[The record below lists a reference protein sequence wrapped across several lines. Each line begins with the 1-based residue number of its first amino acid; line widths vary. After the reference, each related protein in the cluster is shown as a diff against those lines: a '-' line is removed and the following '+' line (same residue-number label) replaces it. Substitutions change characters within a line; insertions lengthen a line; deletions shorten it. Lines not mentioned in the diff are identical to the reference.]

1 MDDPKSVFERGT
13 ETLKDAV
20 KLASPVARYLV
31 DGYKSAMGKVTGA
44 ESARNME
51 TMQSEME
58 VVYSA
63 VVMRIIALEEA
74 TGTLEK
80 TVETLQVQTNE
91 LGSKLRA
98 TRIAAFALGIL
109 AVVAIL
115 IAVLR

>member
-1 MDDPKSVFERGT
+1 MDDPKSAFERGT
-13 ETLKDAV
+13 ETLKDAG
-20 KLASPVARYLV
+20 KHLV
-31 DGYKSAMGKVTGA
+31 DGYKSAIGKVTGA

-63 VVMRIIALEEA
+63 IVMRIIALEDG

-80 TVETLQVQTNE
+80 TVETLQAQTNE

-98 TRIAAFALGIL
+98 TRIAAFTFGIL
-109 AVVAIL
+109 ALVAIL